1 MKPKVFVVQPIP
13 EIALEILREAADVFV
28 YPYTDRQI
36 SVDELVANAKRSD
49 WLYVLPGTIVNA
61 DFVGAHGAAARRF
74 LAHLCKRNRGYD
86 KGH

>member
-13 EIALEILREAADVFV
+13 EIALEILPEAADVFV

-36 SVDELVANAKRSD
+36 SVDELVAKAKRSD

-61 DFVGAHGAAARRF
+61 EVINANPN
-74 LAHLCKRNRGYD
+74 L
-86 KGH
+86 KGIGCMG